1 MFNDINLWAIVG
13 AAIASMI
20 VGFVWYS
27 PALCAG
33 PWMAAMGY
41 DPDDKT
47 NSEEMR
53 KGAAKMYGITF
64 ILCLLGAFVLAK
76 IIAGLTINTAL
87 YGMKVGFAVW
97 LGFLMPVQLSDKMFG
112 RRPFKL
118 FLINTGYQLIAYVVM
133 GAILGKW
140 GLL

>member
-1 MFNDINLWAIVG
+1 MFNDINLWAILG
-13 AAIASMI
+13 AAIATMI

-27 PALCAG
+27 PALFAR
-33 PWMAAMGY
+33 PWMVAMGY

-47 NSEEMR
+47 KSEEMR
-53 KGAAKMYGITF
+53 KGAAKMYSIAF

-97 LGFLMPVQLSDKMFG
+97 LGFLMPVQLTDKMFSQ
-112 RRPFKL
+112 RPFKL
-118 FLINTGYQLIAYVVM
+118 FLINTGYQLVAYLVM